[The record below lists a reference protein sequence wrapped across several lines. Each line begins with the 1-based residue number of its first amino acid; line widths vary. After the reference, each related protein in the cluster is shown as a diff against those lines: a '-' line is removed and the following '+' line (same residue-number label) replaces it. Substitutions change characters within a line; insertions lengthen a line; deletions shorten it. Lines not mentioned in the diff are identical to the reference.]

1 MKKKALILFMT
12 GMLATTSLT
21 GCGSWNGDDVAL
33 TVGKEEISAD
43 VANFYARYTQATYET
58 YYSAYLGEDMWN
70 SEAEKGKTYEESVK
84 DSVAGELEAMALC
97 DAHKKDYDVALTD
110 EEKASIKKAAKS
122 FSEDNGLEQKEK
134 VSGQEKTVEKVFTMM
149 LVSSKVRTAIEAGAD
164 TEVSDEEAA
173 QKKMQYVLFSN
184 TKTTEEGETQELTED
199 EKKEAKANAEKL
211 AEAAKNGGDL
221 TALAAEYSLETSE
234 ASFDSES
241 ETPDADLVK
250 AADQLGENEVTDVIE
265 TSAGYYVGK
274 VVSLMDADA
283 TASKKEEIVNERKAE
298 LYNKTVE
305 KWKEDTE
312 IKVHKNVWKK
322 IDFNDLSVIMKQ
334 EVTQPYSDELQTD
347 DQAEVQGQ

>member
-1 MKKKALILFMT
+1 M
-12 GMLATTSLT
+12 
-21 GCGSWNGDDVAL
+21 
-33 TVGKEEISAD
+33 
-43 VANFYARYTQATYET
+43 
-58 YYSAYLGEDMWN
+58 
-70 SEAEKGKTYEESVK
+70 
-84 DSVAGELEAMALC
+84 
-97 DAHKKDYDVALTD
+97 
-110 EEKASIKKAAKS
+110 KS

-347 DQAEVQGQ
+347 DQAETQGQ

>member
-1 MKKKALILFMT
+1 
-12 GMLATTSLT
+12 
-21 GCGSWNGDDVAL
+21 
-33 TVGKEEISAD
+33 
-43 VANFYARYTQATYET
+43 
-58 YYSAYLGEDMWN
+58 
-70 SEAEKGKTYEESVK
+70 
-84 DSVAGELEAMALC
+84 MALC

-283 TASKKEEIVNERKAE
+283 TASKKEEIVNERKSE

-334 EVTQPYSDELQTD
+334 EVTQPYSNELQTD
-347 DQAEVQGQ
+347 DQAEAQGQ

>member
-265 TSAGYYVGK
+265 TSAGYYVC
-274 VVSLMDADA
+274 L
-283 TASKKEEIVNERKAE
+283 
-298 LYNKTVE
+298 LYTSPSPR
-305 KWKEDTE
+305 DTR
-312 IKVHKNVWKK
+312 
-322 IDFNDLSVIMKQ
+322 
-334 EVTQPYSDELQTD
+334 
-347 DQAEVQGQ
+347 